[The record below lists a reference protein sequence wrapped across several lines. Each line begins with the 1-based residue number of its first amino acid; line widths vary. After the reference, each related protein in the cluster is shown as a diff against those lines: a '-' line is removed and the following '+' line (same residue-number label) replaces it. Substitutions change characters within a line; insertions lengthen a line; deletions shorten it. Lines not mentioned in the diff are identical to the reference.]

1 MHSPLADMTD
11 RQEHVTGEVWLE
23 LHAIGLYR
31 PRQAAAPIGLRK
43 KALEHLVT
51 MIYLL
56 PLSSYYSLA
65 LCHLISTRGLLRA
78 GVDGAADA
86 AWGAAGLR
94 CAEA

>member
-78 GVDGAADA
+78 GVDGRDA